1 MKGNKLSDSELATVA
16 DRLTD
21 YVANCTPDTSMR
33 RSEKLSF
40 ANVTVGGSPACFME
54 HAACGIAC
62 MHHMSAYRKCPT
74 LVWTAAE

>member
-21 YVANCTPDTSMR
+21 YVANCTPDNSMR

-40 ANVTVGGSPACFME
+40 ANVTVGGSSVCFME
-54 HAACGIAC
+54 HRACSVAC
-62 MHHMSAYRKCPT
+62 MHHFSA
-74 LVWTAAE
+74 